1 MLSSALENN
10 VKKVLYAS
18 SAAVYTGKHFSD
30 SLPIDYS
37 KQHNPYSQSKIIN
50 EMHTGNFQ
58 VKSYKFMDLQDWISA
73 QSK

>member
-37 KQHNPYSQSKIIN
+37 KQHNPYP
-50 EMHTGNFQ
+50 
-58 VKSYKFMDLQDWISA
+58 
-73 QSK
+73 